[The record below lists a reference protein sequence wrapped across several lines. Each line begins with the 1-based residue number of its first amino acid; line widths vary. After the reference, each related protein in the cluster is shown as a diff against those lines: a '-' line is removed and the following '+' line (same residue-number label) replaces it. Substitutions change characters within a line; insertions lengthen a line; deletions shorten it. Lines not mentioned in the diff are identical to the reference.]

1 MKISLK
7 KRSDT
12 DPSSPNRA
20 FDWQTG
26 KTYTQF
32 QRFRMPG
39 EDRNTHSVLPGD
51 SLANPF
57 LKIHPKYL
65 RKMYQMETD
74 LKVKKL
80 IWKALKQWARL
91 YSDSL
96 INPYKYDKYFND
108 IKNDYKYLD
117 NVAEKIS
124 SKFAEFYPSR
134 NLFYYQSGETNQYPN
149 IDDGYLEPTVG
160 DSDELHNRKL
170 FVYPRE
176 YEQNRPEN
184 PSWGEGDFQTPYDGE
199 INKDLDIN
207 RGAKMSFFDTF
218 VWGEVENLDNLFNK
232 NKKASM
238 KKVSKIV
245 KVADLENFTKIGEN
259 LLVHKSDKD
268 LWAMETDD
276 NGNIVISRLFEGDI
290 I

>member
-1 MKISLK
+1 MNKSLK

-12 DPSSPNRA
+12 DPSAPNKA

-51 SLANPF
+51 SMANPF
-57 LKIHPKYL
+57 VKIHPKYL
-65 RKMYQMETD
+65 RKMYQIESD
-74 LKVKKL
+74 KKIKHL
-80 IWKALKQWARL
+80 IWKALKQWSRQ

-96 INPYKYDKYFND
+96 INPYKYNKYFDD
-108 IKNDYKYLD
+108 IKNDYKY
-117 NVAEKIS
+117 NEVADKIS
-124 SKFAEFYPSR
+124 QKIAEFYPSR
-134 NLFYYQSGETNQYPN
+134 NLFYYQSGENNQYPN
-149 IDDGYLEPTVG
+149 TDDGYLEPTVG
-160 DSDELHNRKL
+160 DSNELHNRKL
-170 FVYPRE
+170 FVYPRKH
-176 YEQNRPEN
+176 EQNRPES
-184 PSWGEGDFQTPYDGE
+184 PPWSDGDFQSPYEGE
-199 INKDLDIN
+199 IKKDLDIS

-218 VWGEVENLDNLFNK
+218 VWNEEDNLDNLFK
-232 NKKASM
+232 NKKASR

-245 KVADLENFTKIGEN
+245 KIADLDNFTKIGEN

-268 LWAMETDD
+268 LWAMEKDD
-276 NGNIVISRLFEGDI
+276 DGNIVISRLFEGDI